1 MNVFPQLPPTASG
14 RPRWNR
20 SAWEFLENAGLL
32 QGKYEIIDG
41 EIILKM
47 PQNYPRTAAINRL
60 FAYAIRLVSGELDRI
75 RSQTNITV
83 PDADSETSR
92 PEPDMVILREPLR
105 RVPAGEDVLL
115 AVEVS
120 DTTLAEDLGFKIGLY
135 ARAGIEEYWV
145 LDLPR
150 RRLIAFRDPEG
161 GVYQRR
167 EEFPEDST
175 VTPEFAPESE
185 ISLAELLPP
194 LEN

>member
-1 MNVFPQLPPTASG
+1 MNAFPQLPPTASG

-47 PQNYPRTAAINRL
+47 PQNYPHSATINRL
-60 FAYAIRLVSGELDRI
+60 FAYAIRLVNGELDRV
-75 RSQTNITV
+75 RSQTNITIQGV
-83 PDADSETSR
+83 DGETNR
-92 PEPDMVILREPLR
+92 PEPDMVILREPIR
-105 RVPAGEDVLL
+105 RVPAGDDVLL

-150 RRLIAFRDPEG
+150 RRLIAFRDAESG
-161 GVYQRR
+161 IYQRR
-167 EEFPEDST
+167 EEFTEET
-175 VTPEFAPESE
+175 TITPEFAPDAE
-185 ISLAELLPP
+185 ISLSELLPP
-194 LEN
+194 VEL